1 MIEFRLFI
9 LDFLVKWSLN
19 IQIMSYLFC
28 AFTCHFQKIL
38 YYCSSFCRDLISTK
52 SSPTFTSYKSFAN
65 GFGSRMCINICNTII
80 KFFGIVNWKY
90 DYFRSFSFLSIN
102 SVHPIGLST
111 FSSWII
117 IDGFIFLIFRG
128 MRYIICRSYL
138 QNDNVLFSANLNYY
152 NIANFHFNCQLWIN

>member
-9 LDFLVKWSLN
+9 LDFLGKWSLN

-52 SSPTFTSYKSFAN
+52 SSLTFTSYKSFVN

-80 KFFGIVNWKY
+80 KFFGIVNWNTIIFVRFLFCQSIQFIQSVCQHFHRELLLMVLY
-90 DYFRSFSFLSIN
+90 SLFLEGWGLLFADLTYYMIMFYFHR
-102 SVHPIGLST
+102 T
-111 FSSWII
+111 
-117 IDGFIFLIFRG
+117 
-128 MRYIICRSYL
+128 
-138 QNDNVLFSANLNYY
+138 
-152 NIANFHFNCQLWIN
+152 